1 MRCGRGWGRRLRQR
15 LDTSAT
21 AQFYSYTRCTAQQQ
35 QQQLLCVCVCV
46 CLCKSATMAGCC
58 GWYKYNYNNNNNRL
72 VFFLRAPALSVVC
85 SCALFVVLRVC
96 VSDTIWSLFSNIFK
110 VYCAKIYNQT
120 RRDNTAAAAQ
130 QQQQQQNTSTTTT
143 TTHNLTSTT
152 HWLLWNI
159 LTTFTVRRC
168 LFLPRSRARD
178 WGLSCRCVDQKVMR
192 PFHFAPARAEN
203 SLSQASCSLLHTHTY
218 IVVSIVTRLT
228 KPAEKLMSEKVF
240 FLVQPWFLVKLVIV
254 VRFTEWLIRL
264 NRYTKCAVSTRRKF
278 NYFKC

>member
-72 VFFLRAPALSVVC
+72 VFFLRAPALSSLSCLLLRSLC
-85 SCALFVVLRVC
+85 SFASVC

-130 QQQQQQNTSTTTT
+130 QQQQQQNTSTTTMT
-143 TTHNLTSTT
+143 TATTHNLTSTT

-228 KPAEKLMSEKVF
+228 KPAEKLMSE
-240 FLVQPWFLVKLVIV
+240 
-254 VRFTEWLIRL
+254 
-264 NRYTKCAVSTRRKF
+264 
-278 NYFKC
+278 